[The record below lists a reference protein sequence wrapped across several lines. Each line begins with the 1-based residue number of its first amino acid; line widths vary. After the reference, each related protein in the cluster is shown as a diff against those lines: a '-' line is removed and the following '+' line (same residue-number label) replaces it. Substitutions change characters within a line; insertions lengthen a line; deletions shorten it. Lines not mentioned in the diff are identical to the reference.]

1 MFDNNIPIPKVVVQ
15 PVLAGDRA
23 RSGGRAYRQGVD
35 VCGRVLNVRRGR
47 HRPRRYSPVPYGGV
61 NRRLPN
67 DQRRALG
74 NTDRA
79 GDRVITL
86 LVPAGAKLD
95 GLIGKD
101 ISLRIS

>member
-61 NRRLPN
+61 NRRLEPV
-67 DQRRALG
+67 QIIIPIYILAMPGLLALYV
-74 NTDRA
+74 A
-79 GDRVITL
+79 
-86 LVPAGAKLD
+86 
-95 GLIGKD
+95 
-101 ISLRIS
+101 